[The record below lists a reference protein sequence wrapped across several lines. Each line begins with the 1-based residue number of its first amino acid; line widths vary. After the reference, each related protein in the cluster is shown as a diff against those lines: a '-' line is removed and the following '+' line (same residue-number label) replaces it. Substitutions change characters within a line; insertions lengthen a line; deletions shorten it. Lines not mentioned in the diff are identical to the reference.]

1 MLLQLHILKYR
12 VTIIINQLQGKLM
25 KQKITSHLWFDKEA
39 REAAELYTSIFKDSK
54 IKNTTT
60 LHNTPSG
67 ETDIVTIELL
77 GQEFTLISA
86 GPLFRFNPSVSFLVA
101 CDTKEEVEASWNEL
115 SKGGKILMDLG
126 AYPFS
131 ERYGWTQDKYGL
143 SWQLMLSGDRPT
155 RQRVIPTLMFVDE
168 VAGKAEEAI
177 NFYVSV
183 FRNAKVGD
191 ILRYA
196 KGEEPDVVGT
206 IKHASFTLEGQE
218 FAAMDSRREHNFVF
232 NEAISLIVH
241 CETQQEIDY
250 YWERLTA
257 DPKAEQCGWLKDKYG
272 LSWQVVPNAMDE
284 MMRDKDENRIAR
296 VTEAFLKMKKF
307 DIESLKKAY
316 RG

>member
-1 MLLQLHILKYR
+1 M
-12 VTIIINQLQGKLM
+12 VTN
-25 KQKITSHLWFDKEA
+25 KQRITPHLWYDKEA
-39 REAAELYTSIFKDSK
+39 REAAEFYTSVFKDSE
-54 IKNTTT
+54 IKDTTT

-67 ETDIVTIELL
+67 DTDIVTIDLL

-86 GPLFRFNPSVSFLVA
+86 GPLFKFNSSVSFLVA
-101 CDTKEEVEASWNEL
+101 CSTKEEVDALWKEL
-115 SKGGKILMDLG
+115 SNGGKALMDLG
-126 AYPFS
+126 TYPFS

-143 SWQLMLSGDRPT
+143 SWQLMFFGDRKI
-155 RQRVIPTLMFVDE
+155 RQRIIPTLMFVGN

-183 FRNAKVGD
+183 FHNATVSD
-191 ILRYA
+191 ILRYG
-196 KGEEPDVVGT
+196 KGEEPDLEGT

-218 FAAMDSRREHNFVF
+218 FAGMDSAREHNFAF

-241 CETQQEIDY
+241 CETQEEIDY
-250 YWERLTA
+250 YWERLSA

-284 MMRDKDENRIAR
+284 MMKDKDEKRMAR

-307 DIESLKKAY
+307 DIEALKEAY
-316 RG
+316 SG